1 MDVNGKGFY
10 LLLAKIKKEKK
21 MTYEKM
27 PEEKRVFVQA
37 ARSLAGSSDG
47 G

>member
-10 LLLAKIKKEKK
+10 LLLAKIEKEK

-27 PEEKRVFVQA
+27 PEEKRVFIQA
-37 ARSLAGSSDG
+37 A
-47 G
+47 